1 MHHPA
6 NQPDRSAVA
15 DQCGAPVPGGR
26 PNAEPGG
33 GRASGAA
40 QRRRLDLR
48 TAQFGSAACCVA
60 DVATARRVSGRRCA
74 GVAARAIRG
83 SWLAARLALGR
94 YGGQPWA
101 SARVQRRHAL
111 WVGRCRE
118 SAQRRWLSTSPRE
131 AALTRVSAYSAY
143 AAWSRLA
150 PLGQMTVTGMPR
162 CRASVTTSAVPP
174 YARAGSPSHT
184 ANKRSALSSMALL
197 AAM

>member
-1 MHHPA
+1 MNSDDLQKAVGHGFKAEQHVLPVTLTD
-6 NQPDRSAVA
+6 DRADKNGSIRQCSA
-15 DQCGAPVPGGR
+15 
-26 PNAEPGG
+26 
-33 GRASGAA
+33 
-40 QRRRLDLR
+40 
-48 TAQFGSAACCVA
+48 SAACCVA
-60 DVATARRVSGRRCA
+60 HVATVRRVSGWRCA

-83 SWLAARLALGR
+83 SWRVARLALGR
-94 YGGQPWA
+94 YGGQPWV
-101 SARVQRRHAL
+101 SAGVQRRHAL
-111 WVGRCRE
+111 WMGRCRE

-150 PLGQMTVTGMPR
+150 PLGQMTVTRMPR